1 MIKND
6 SPTVSVIIPAWNEKD
21 YIEHVIYRFQN
32 STYQNIIEII
42 VGDGGS
48 TDGTQDIVRT
58 LMQSDERIKL
68 IDNPKRIQSAA
79 LNLMIDIA
87 KGEVI
92 VRADAHC
99 IYSENYVES
108 CIETLKRTSSVCVG
122 GAQRFVATN
131 NVQAGISLAV
141 RSLVGSGNAKYRDE
155 KYNGYADTVFL
166 GCFLKSALE
175 KTGGFRTDVG
185 VNEDTEMNIRIL
197 KSFPNGIYISSD
209 IEVYYFP
216 RSSLKLLWTQYY
228 RYGISRVKTRRLHK
242 DMVQSRSSLPFF
254 TLLFLIVGV
263 LIETALFDSRAFVGV
278 VIPLFL
284 LIFIL
289 SSVKIV
295 LSTARSFKTDIWRTD
310 SKPPNVFTRFIYT
323 FSSAITLNIAHA
335 VGYGAHL
342 FFKKEI

>member
-21 YIEHVIYRFQN
+21 YIEHVISRFQN

-48 TDGTQDIVRT
+48 TDGTQDIVRK
-58 LMQSDERIKL
+58 LMRSDERIKL

-99 IYSENYVES
+99 IYSGNYVES
-108 CIETLKRTSSVCVG
+108 CVETLKRTSSVCVG

-141 RSLVGSGNAKYRDE
+141 RSLVGSGNAKYRD
-155 KYNGYADTVFL
+155 KNYNGYADTVFL

-197 KSFPNGIYISSD
+197 KNFPNGIYISSD

-216 RSSLKLLWTQYY
+216 RNTLKSLWIQYY

-242 DMVQSRSSLPFF
+242 DMVQPRSSLPFF
-254 TLLFLIVGV
+254 TLLFISIGLV
-263 LIETALFDSRAFVGV
+263 LETVLFDTMV
-278 VIPLFL
+278 VSGIIIPLFL
-284 LIFIL
+284 LVFIL
-289 SSVKIV
+289 SSAKIV
-295 LSTARSFKTDIWRTD
+295 LSTASFFKTEIWRSETNA
-310 SKPPNVFTRFIYT
+310 PGIITRFFYT
-323 FSSAITLNIAHA
+323 LLCAFTLNLAHA
-335 VGYGAHL
+335 IGYGAHL

>member
-21 YIEHVIYRFQN
+21 YIEHVISRFQN

-48 TDGTQDIVRT
+48 TDGTQDIVRKM
-58 LMQSDERIKL
+58 MQSDERIKL

-79 LNLMIDIA
+79 LNLMIDVA
-87 KGEVI
+87 EGEVI

-99 IYSENYVES
+99 IYSETYVES
-108 CIETLKRTSSVCVG
+108 CVETLKRTSSVCVG

-141 RSLVGSGNAKYRDE
+141 RSIVGSGNAKYRDE

-197 KSFPNGIYISSD
+197 KNFPNGIYISSD

-216 RSSLKLLWTQYY
+216 RNTLKLLWIQYY

-242 DMVQSRSSLPFF
+242 DRVQSRSSLPFF
-254 TLLFLIVGV
+254 TLLFLLIGI
-263 LIETALFDSRAFVGV
+263 LIETLLFDSVIFVGV
-278 VIPLFL
+278 IIPLFL
-284 LIFIL
+284 LTFIM
-289 SSVKIV
+289 SSAKIV
-295 LSTARSFKTDIWRTD
+295 LSTTSFFKTDIWR
-310 SKPPNVFTRFIYT
+310 SESEPPGLFTRFVYT
-323 FSSAITLNIAHA
+323 LVCAVTLNLAHA
-335 VGYGAHL
+335 IGYGAHL
-342 FFKKEI
+342 LLRKEI